1 MSLVCSAEAC
11 GSGIAGR
18 RTVEL
23 GAGTGAVGLVAAALG
38 TKKKLLLTVQS
49 FWIGD
54 MGNEYKIELVPDF
67 YV

>member
-1 MSLVCSAEAC
+1 LSLVCSAEAC

-38 TKKKLLLTVQS
+38 TKQTFTHRPFFL
-49 FWIGD
+49 D
-54 MGNEYKIELVPDF
+54 R
-67 YV
+67 